1 MVQVA
6 PGVRLSRLGTYAL
19 CVVMVL
25 SGPGFLALGLL
36 LDASVWACVVIAAV
50 MSLLLVPLGVTLGRD
65 VTRTLT
71 QRRLAERSRAGS

>member
-6 PGVRLSRLGTYAL
+6 PSVRLSRLGTYAL

-36 LDASVWACVVIAAV
+36 LDAHVWACIVIAAV
-50 MSLLLVPLGVTLGRD
+50 LSLILVPLGLRLGSD
-65 VTRTLT
+65 VRRTAT
-71 QRRLAERSRAGS
+71 QRRFAERSRAGS